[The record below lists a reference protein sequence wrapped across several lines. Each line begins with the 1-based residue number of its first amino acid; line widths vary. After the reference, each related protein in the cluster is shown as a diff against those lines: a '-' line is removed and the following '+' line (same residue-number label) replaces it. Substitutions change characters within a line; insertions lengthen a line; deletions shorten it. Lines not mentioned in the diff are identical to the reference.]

1 MTLEIYN
8 TLKREKEPFVKK
20 GNVGIYVCGPTV
32 YDEPHIGHARS
43 AYIFDVIVRY
53 LRYRKYK
60 VTFVRNVTD
69 VDDKI
74 IDKAKREDGHGD
86 LNARCKEIAD
96 KYLDRYHEDMD
107 ALGLARPD
115 KEPKATQVIKDMT
128 EFITH
133 LIKKGFAYAASGS
146 VYFNVRKFND
156 YGKLSGQ
163 SLDDMAQGARV
174 TPGEGKKDPLDFAL
188 WKASKE
194 NEPSW
199 KSPWGDGRPGWHIEC
214 SVMSTKYLKKNFV
227 IHGGGLDLIFPHHE
241 NEIAQT
247 VCAGAKSADYWVH
260 NGLLTINGQK
270 MSKSVGNF
278 VTITDILKKYDPE
291 VLKLFFLIGH
301 YRSPI
306 DFTFDKMEGFKQG
319 RETFYKLF
327 KRIDHTL
334 KHATPPLKDGEAI
347 LDPRIKKLDDYKD
360 HFIRS
365 MDDDFHMQNA
375 LGYLYL
381 IANGINRIIDN
392 NKWDKKTLL
401 RSKEILFE
409 LGGIFGLF
417 SNKDEFKKRQEL
429 DKEGKALIDER
440 NKAREMKDFNASD
453 RIRQELLKRGILLED
468 TKEGTVW
475 RRKV

>member
-278 VTITDILKKYDPE
+278 VTITDILKKYHPE
-291 VLKLFFLIGH
+291 VLKLFFMSGH

-306 DFTFDKMEGFKQG
+306 DFTYDKMDTT
-319 RETFYKLF
+319 REVRERFYELIDNIDNRLSLQPPGIDG
-327 KRIDHTL
+327 KRLTGEIDKCKEIFL
-334 KHATPPLKDGEAI
+334 QA
-347 LDPRIKKLDDYKD
+347 
-360 HFIRS
+360 
-365 MDDDFHMQNA
+365 MDDDFNMPRALSALHMMMNA
-375 LGYLYL
+375 TNS
-381 IANGINRIIDN
+381 AINQ
-392 NKWDKKTLL
+392 NKWNKDSLLYSKKSLL
-401 RSKEILFE
+401 ESS
-409 LGGIFGLF
+409 GIFGLF
-417 SNKDEFKKRQEL
+417 NDKDEFKKRREF
-429 DKEGKALIDER
+429 DKEEKALIDER
-440 NKAREMKDFNASD
+440 NKARKNKDFNASD